1 MLISNTMM
9 TAYYLG
15 WKIILL
21 RKSKNLSF
29 SGTYKYYLIL
39 LPVLFLISNVFSK
52 EIIIEPGENAHER
65 LQEAM
70 ILMEEG
76 DTLLIKSGYY
86 SFEDGLSLDIDGV
99 TVIGE
104 GMDKTILDFKNQQ
117 SGAQGLLVT
126 SNKVTLKDFA
136 ILDAKGDALKVIGA
150 MGINMINLRTEWTGG
165 PKSTNGAY
173 GFYPVE
179 SEDVLIDGCVAIG
192 ASDAGIYVGQSKNII
207 VRNSIAQYNVAGI
220 EIENSYYADVYN
232 NLASHN
238 TGGILIFDLPD
249 LPQQGGHHIRVFEN
263 QSIDNDTDNFAP
275 EGNIVGEVPRGTG
288 IIIMANS
295 DVEVF
300 NNLLSGNGTVN
311 LSIVSYSDETDDPNY
326 YPHPKR
332 IQVHNNTYGPAGF
345 DPDINTGE
353 LAKTLFE
360 ISNGNMPDIF
370 WDGVAP
376 LSQLIFGQPE
386 EEKLIISEDPDVT
399 FLTISAIKYMM
410 GFSNSTLTDIDEF
423 QGVINPLQPIDIDG
437 I

>member
-1 MLISNTMM
+1 
-9 TAYYLG
+9 
-15 WKIILL
+15 
-21 RKSKNLSF
+21 
-29 SGTYKYYLIL
+29 
-39 LPVLFLISNVFSK
+39 
-52 EIIIEPGENAHER
+52 
-65 LQEAM
+65 
-70 ILMEEG
+70 MEEG

-300 NNLLSGNGTVN
+300 NNLMSGNGTVN

-370 WDGVAP
+370 WDGIAP

>member
-1 MLISNTMM
+1 ML
-9 TAYYLG
+9 
-15 WKIILL
+15 
-21 RKSKNLSF
+21 F
-29 SGTYKYYLIL
+29 SAH
-39 LPVLFLISNVFSK
+39 FQAK
-52 EIIIEPGENAHER
+52 EIIIGPGENAQED
-65 LQEAM
+65 LQEAL
-70 ILMEEG
+70 ILMSEG

-86 SFEDGLSLDIDGV
+86 LFEDGLSLDVDDV

-104 GMDKTILDFKNQQ
+104 GMNETVLDFKNQQ
-117 SGAQGLLVT
+117 SGAQGFLVT
-126 SNKVTLKDFA
+126 SNGVTLKDFA
-136 ILDAKGDALKVIGA
+136 ILDAKGDALKVIGSK
-150 MGINMINLRTEWTGG
+150 GINMINLRTEWTGG

-238 TGGILIFDLPD
+238 TAGILVFDLPD
-249 LPQQGGHHIRVFEN
+249 LPQQGGHHIRVFDNE
-263 QSIDNDTDNFAP
+263 SIDNDTDNFAP

-288 IIIMANS
+288 IIVMANS
-295 DVEVF
+295 DVEIF
-300 NNLLSGNGTVN
+300 DNLMSGNGTVN

-332 IQVHNNTYGPAGF
+332 IQVHSNTYGPSGF
-345 DPDINTGE
+345 DPDLETGD
-353 LAKTLFE
+353 LAKALYE

-370 WDGVAP
+370 WDGVVP
-376 LSQLIFGQPE
+376 ISQMVFGQPE
-386 EEKLIISEDPDVT
+386 DEKLIMEEENKVSFLAISP
-399 FLTISAIKYMM
+399 IKYML
-410 GFSNSTLTDIDEF
+410 GFTNPTRTDKKEF
-423 QGVINPLQPIDIDG
+423 KGVINPLEPIVIDG